1 MDNQK
6 IVEYL
11 NNSSSENKSSD
22 EFIAFLDSFIK
33 EWTEGSINVN
43 TQSSGE
49 LTEQID
55 KLLEKAEQVNVYFMP
70 YSEITRIVF
79 KYQTD
84 GLDMFEQKLRDRIK
98 TDLKDLGEGEEINN
112 KYLVMLKCLEH
123 LKLAITQY
131 NNLYAAQERKLKKAD
146 KDLKKADKDLKDVK
160 ANINNI
166 AGQAESLNSDYK
178 NLVNKNEKMTVDF
191 VTILG
196 IFTSITF
203 ATFGGLQ
210 LLGNVFGNIKSVDSA
225 SVGSELML
233 GSVFLFGTYMILI
246 ALLTGLS
253 RLMGREYRTSFPTRF
268 LMVSSFCVIFVF
280 GLIYSNVDLI
290 DIFAKHP
297 VICPIAVI
305 AVTAILI
312 CAAWFWDRHYE
323 KKHVKATS
331 KLDEK

>member
-6 IVEYL
+6 IIEYL

-22 EFIAFLDSFIK
+22 EFIAVLDSFIK
-33 EWTEGSINVN
+33 EWTEGKIKVD

-49 LTEQID
+49 LTKQIN
-55 KLLEKAEQVNVYFMP
+55 KLLEKAEQVNVQFIP
-70 YSEITRIVF
+70 YSKITTIVF
-79 KYQTD
+79 KYHTD

-98 TDLKDLGEGEEINN
+98 ADLKDLSKDEKIKN
-112 KYLVMLKCLEH
+112 KYMVMLKCLEH
-123 LKLAITQY
+123 LNLAITQY
-131 NNLYAAQERKLKKAD
+131 NNLYAAQERKLRKAD
-146 KDLKKADKDLKDVK
+146 KDLTDVK
-160 ANINNI
+160 ASIDDI
-166 AGQAESLNSDYK
+166 AGQAKSLNSNYK
-178 NLVNKNEKMTVDF
+178 NLVDKNEKMTVDF

-233 GSVFLFGTYMILI
+233 GAVFLFGTYMILI

-280 GLIYSNVDLI
+280 GLIYSNIDSI
-290 DIFAKHP
+290 DIF
-297 VICPIAVI
+297 
-305 AVTAILI
+305 TAHAFDWTLLGIFLTPGLI
-312 CAAWFWDRHYE
+312 FIGWLVDRHYE
-323 KKHVKATS
+323 KTCRSDTS
-331 KLDEK
+331 ELDEK

>member
-6 IVEYL
+6 IIEYL

-22 EFIAFLDSFIK
+22 EFIAVLDYFIK
-33 EWTEGSINVN
+33 KWTEGKINVN

-79 KYQTD
+79 KYHTD

-98 TDLKDLGEGEEINN
+98 ADLKDLGESEEINN
-112 KYLVMLKCLEH
+112 KYLVILKCLEH

-131 NNLYAAQERKLKKAD
+131 NNLYAAQERR
-146 KDLKKADKDLKDVK
+146 LKKADKDLKDVK
-160 ANINNI
+160 TNIDNI
-166 AGQAESLNSDYK
+166 ADQAESLNSDYK

-233 GSVFLFGTYMILI
+233 GAVFLFGTYMILI

-268 LMVSSFCVIFVF
+268 LMVSSFFILFMF
-280 GLIYSNVDLI
+280 GLIYSNIDSV
-290 DIFAKHP
+290 DIFTTHAGWWMFF
-297 VICPIAVI
+297 
-305 AVTAILI
+305 AILCI
-312 CAAWFWDRHYE
+312 VGLPFGAWRIDCHYE
-323 KKHVKATS
+323 ESRMNNSDTNRKMPKK
-331 KLDEK
+331 

>member
-6 IVEYL
+6 IIEYL

-22 EFIAFLDSFIK
+22 EFIAVLDYFIK

-49 LTEQID
+49 LTEKID

-79 KYQTD
+79 KYHTD

-98 TDLKDLGEGEEINN
+98 ADLKDLGEGEEINN
-112 KYLVMLKCLEH
+112 KYLVILKCLEH

-131 NNLYAAQERKLKKAD
+131 NNLYAAQERR
-146 KDLKKADKDLKDVK
+146 LKKADKDLKDVK
-160 ANINNI
+160 TNIDNI

-233 GSVFLFGTYMILI
+233 GAVFLFGIYMILI

-280 GLIYSNVDLI
+280 GLIYSNVDSI
-290 DIFAKHP
+290 DIFNAHAFGWTIFGIFLTP
-297 VICPIAVI
+297 SLIWIAWL
-305 AVTAILI
+305 A
-312 CAAWFWDRHYE
+312 DRHYE
-323 KKHVKATS
+323 KTCRRDTS